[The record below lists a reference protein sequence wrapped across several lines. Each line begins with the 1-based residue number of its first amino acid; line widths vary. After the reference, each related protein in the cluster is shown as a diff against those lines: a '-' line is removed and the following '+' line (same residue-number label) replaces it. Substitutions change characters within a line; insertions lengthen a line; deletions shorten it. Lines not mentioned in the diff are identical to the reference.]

1 MRKIAITGGVGEG
14 KSTVLRYIHDLG
26 IATVAS
32 DVVARNVFHMEEVQ
46 EQLAFATGLER
57 PVKPEHLRDAFTRVP
72 LLRRTLNRV
81 MHPLIRLQ
89 LLASDAQVAEVPLLF
104 ETCMQGDYDCV
115 WVVTCG
121 AAEQLKR
128 VAERLGGEAAAARL
142 IATQIPTRA
151 KIPFADRV
159 VRTNAPEDAVLD
171 YVSEAIRLDLAE

>member
-1 MRKIAITGGVGEG
+1 MRRIAVTGGVGEG
-14 KSTVLRYIHDLG
+14 KSTVLRYIHELG

-32 DVVARNVFHMEEVQ
+32 DVVARKVFHMPEVQ
-46 EQLAFATGLER
+46 EQLACATGLDL
-57 PVKPEHLRDAFTRVP
+57 PIKPDQLRDAFTRVP

-81 MHPLIRLQ
+81 MHPLIRAE
-89 LLASDAQVAEVPLLF
+89 LLASNAPVAEVPLLF

-121 AAEQLKR
+121 PDEQLRR
-128 VAERLGGEAAAARL
+128 VAARLGGEGPASRL

-159 VRTNAPEDAVLD
+159 VRTNDPEDAVFD